1 MPRVIIGMKPN
12 EIAMQH
18 AKQQL
23 IPHRQD
29 SVDFTTRKRG
39 VKEEPDLNV
48 LLAVPNLLPK
58 HLWEQHQV
66 VVMDPYQI
74 PIFDFFRDGLCK

>member
-1 MPRVIIGMKPN
+1 
-12 EIAMQH
+12 MQH

-39 VKEEPDLNV
+39 MKEEPDLDI
-48 LLAVPNLLPK
+48 LLAVSNLLPK
-58 HLWEQHQV
+58 HLREQHQV
-66 VVMDPYQI
+66 IVMNPNQI
-74 PIFDFFRDGLCK
+74 SVFNFFRDSLCK